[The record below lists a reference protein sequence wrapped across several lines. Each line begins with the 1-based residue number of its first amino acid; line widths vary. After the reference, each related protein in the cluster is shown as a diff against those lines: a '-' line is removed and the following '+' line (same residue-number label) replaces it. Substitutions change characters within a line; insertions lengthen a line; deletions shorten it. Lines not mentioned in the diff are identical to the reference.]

1 MPGYAQAL
9 HGRVVL
15 PKPLGRFCHPEVLPP
30 PGIDKSAD
38 RLLMFQNVGVYGFTQ
53 QQLAVAA
60 WLVAVD
66 IGQAQASSTAL
77 MFWCLSST
85 EDLLR
90 PFSSW
95 RSAGCARTCCTAPQ
109 PPRHAACRNSLRP
122 WRDLFFGPVFAD
134 ANDAKPEPR
143 QRRND
148 GRLATGEAV
157 SSERAL
163 LGKLLAEGH
172 TGDGLGIAIGAG
184 LRITYQKSRDLP

>member
-1 MPGYAQAL
+1 M
-9 HGRVVL
+9 
-15 PKPLGRFCHPEVLPP
+15 
-30 PGIDKSAD
+30 
-38 RLLMFQNVGVYGFTQ
+38 
-53 QQLAVAA
+53 
-60 WLVAVD
+60 
-66 IGQAQASSTAL
+66 ASSTAL

-95 RSAGCARTCCTAPQ
+95 RSAGCARTCGTAPQ

-184 LRITYQKSRDLP
+184 LRITYRGSRGTCRSRGAPEFRAAQLHELIDGSLHGGGASKLGELRHRVLPYCHGVPGTAEPRDYE

>member
-1 MPGYAQAL
+1 
-9 HGRVVL
+9 
-15 PKPLGRFCHPEVLPP
+15 
-30 PGIDKSAD
+30 
-38 RLLMFQNVGVYGFTQ
+38 
-53 QQLAVAA
+53 
-60 WLVAVD
+60 
-66 IGQAQASSTAL
+66 

-95 RSAGCARTCCTAPQ
+95 RSAGCARTCGTAPQ

-184 LRITYQKSRDLP
+184 LRSRTRSRGTCRSRGAPRISCGPVARTHRWQPARRRGFEAGRVETQGPSLLSWCAGNRRATRL